1 MFIDIPVMAVS
12 TLPEQAR
19 ILQLTYR
26 CGEPAA
32 ATAVDHEEAA
42 AEHMHKPVL

>member
-1 MFIDIPVMAVS
+1 MAVS

-26 CGEPAA
+26 CGEQVEVMAEDP
-32 ATAVDHEEAA
+32 VEAA
-42 AEHMHKPVL
+42 VEHTLKLLLSL